1 MVTPPSDAAPPIAAL
16 ASACAR
22 QIPAAA
28 SAFVADRP
36 AFHTAFEALLAAVA
50 AADPRFAFDRDGRPQ
65 ALQAVRGALPTL
77 EAALLDAILEDVA
90 CELAATQEAMY
101 QVALAARA
109 RSRDQQ

>member
-28 SAFVADRP
+28 STFVADSP
-36 AFHTAFEALLAAVA
+36 AFKTAFDALLAAVA

-65 ALQAVRGALPTL
+65 ALAAVRGALPAL
-77 EAALLDAILEDVA
+77 EGELLNVILEDVA
-90 CELAATQEAMY
+90 CELAATQEALY
-101 QVALAARA
+101 QVALARLN
-109 RSRDQQ
+109 SE